1 MELAVNV
8 RNITKINQQLLHWN
22 AISFSD
28 QLASCFYLESL
39 VPSSILILSRDQL
52 IKWYPQWQ
60 IVDRSS
66 TPPIYS
72 MSEMYRMFSSPMS
85 QVYSSNNSKTYSSTG
100 QETHPDS
107 ILTTD
112 TKSLTRST
120 RRAVSTTTIP
130 RVSRSVC
137 VCPSLKDHPQ
147 VPE

>member
-1 MELAVNV
+1 MWEISP
-8 RNITKINQQLLHWN
+8 RSINDLLHWN
-22 AISFSD
+22 AISFSN
-28 QLASCFYLESL
+28 QLASCFLLGISGSITYSHHLQRP
-39 VPSSILILSRDQL
+39 VNKVISSMT
-52 IKWYPQWQ
+52 

-85 QVYSSNNSKTYSSTG
+85 QVYSNNSSKTYSSTG